1 MTDHETLADRGIEA
15 VFDALAGRVTRQED
29 KYGPFKKDVADIR
42 LALAVLQDELDE
54 ALLAWREDRR
64 LPRCEDAWKDT
75 IDEVRDVAGIAVRLL
90 LTLEQ
95 P

>member
-1 MTDHETLADRGIEA
+1 MRDAATVRELGPI
-15 VFDALAGRVTRQED
+15 FDALTGRVVRQEQ

-64 LPRCEDAWKDT
+64 LPWSENAWADT
-75 IDEVRDVAGIAVRLL
+75 ISEVRDVAGVALRLL
-90 LTLEQ
+90 VALESA
-95 P
+95 